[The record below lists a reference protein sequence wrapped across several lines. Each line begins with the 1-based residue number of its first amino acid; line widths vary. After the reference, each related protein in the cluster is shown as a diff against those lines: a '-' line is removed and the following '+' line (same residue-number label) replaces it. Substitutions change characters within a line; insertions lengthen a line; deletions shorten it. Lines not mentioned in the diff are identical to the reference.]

1 MQPTPKGYPACTL
14 RLAARSSR
22 LTARSSSMTNP
33 KQNKELLGKGIRS
46 LLQNIDSDLKT
57 TSGGLKTTVV
67 ENATGINR
75 LPVGDIETN
84 PKQPR
89 RDFDE
94 TALQEL
100 ADSIKLHD
108 IIQPI
113 TVSKLANGKYRLIS
127 GERRLRASKM
137 AGLKD
142 IPAYIRQANDA
153 ELLELALLENL
164 QREDL
169 NAMEVALS
177 YKRMMEELNYTQ
189 EQVAERMGK
198 DRSTVANFIRLLKLP
213 PDIQLA
219 VRNGELSMGHAR
231 ALINVDTIDQQLY
244 IFKSIKDKALSVRQ
258 TEELVRTLYKETGAV
273 KKSSKTQLPSAYQRI
288 EDKLASHFS
297 TRVKLKHSRNGSG
310 QIIIDYY
317 SNDELSKILRQMDAP
332 LD

>member
-1 MQPTPKGYPACTL
+1 
-14 RLAARSSR
+14 
-22 LTARSSSMTNP
+22 MTTP

-46 LLQNIDSDLKT
+46 LLQSIDSDLKT
-57 TSGGLKTTVV
+57 GAGNLKPTVV
-67 ENATGINR
+67 ETATGTNKIS
-75 LPVGDIETN
+75 VDAIEPN

-94 TALQEL
+94 TSLQEL

-108 IIQPI
+108 IIQPV

-127 GERRLRASKM
+127 GERRWRASKL
-137 AGLKD
+137 AGIKE

-153 ELLELALLENL
+153 QLLELALLENL

-177 YKRMMEELNYTQ
+177 YQRMMDELDYTQ
-189 EQVAERMGK
+189 EQVAGRMGK

-219 VRNGELSMGHAR
+219 VRTGELSMGHAR
-231 ALINVDTIDQQLY
+231 ALINVDTIDKQLY
-244 IFKSIKDKALSVRQ
+244 IYKEIKSKGLSVRQ
-258 TEELVRTLYKETGAV
+258 TEALVRTLYKETGGV
-273 KKSSKTQLPSAYQRI
+273 KKSSKSNLPAVYQRI
-288 EDKLASHFS
+288 EDKLASQFS

-310 QIIIDYY
+310 QITFDYY
-317 SNDELSKILRQMDAP
+317 SLEEMNNLLRKMDIA